1 VAANRAGWARGDSP
15 WDAEPVEVPRY
26 LASLRRSAGLIVL
39 IVVSMT
45 VAVYFIST
53 SLPKTY
59 EATARILMDDRPGGS
74 EPADVE
80 TVKRRLATVRALL
93 TTREVLARASRPL
106 TRESPETLEDK
117 IDATT
122 DQDANI
128 VDVRATDDGA
138 RGAAAIANTVAR
150 TFLTMHRAD
159 EQARLARTR
168 TELLRSL
175 SQVASPKSAEAKAIR
190 ARLNELRVSEAATG
204 SDLSLAEAAQP
215 PTEASSPRPVRNT
228 IFAFF
233 ASVFLGVLAA
243 LGLGQ
248 LAPRVAGGRD
258 LSALAG
264 VPILAALPRA
274 RGHRLGASADEAY
287 QELQTALSLELSPE
301 AKIIVVAGALPGEQR
316 SVVAAGLARSFAQ
329 SGSRTILVSADL
341 RRGRVHDLLGL
352 PRSPGLADFLD
363 AAALQGMSSL
373 DVLQESSVHS
383 VPVDG
388 EELDVLTAGGP
399 TRNAARLLSGEAFSE
414 LLLQIE
420 CSDYRYV
427 VVEGPPLLGSAHGQ
441 LVARY
446 AHALLVVCDVEHLT
460 PTDAVELG
468 ELLRRLDPQVAGL
481 VALGLRGLAPVPVAI
496 RPPRR
501 ERSRADV

>member
-1 VAANRAGWARGDSP
+1 VAANRAGWRADSP
-15 WDAEPVEVPRY
+15 WDTEPVEVPRY
-26 LASLRRSAGLIVL
+26 LASLRRSAGLIVV

-45 VAVYFIST
+45 AAVYFIST

-80 TVKRRLATVRALL
+80 TVRRRLATVRALL
-93 TTREVLARASRPL
+93 TTREVLVRAARPL
-106 TRESPETLEDK
+106 KRESPQTLEEK
-117 IDATT
+117 VRATT
-122 DQDANI
+122 DEDANI
-128 VDVRATDDGA
+128 VDVHATDDA
-138 RGAAAIANTVAR
+138 AKGAAAIANTLAR
-150 TFLTMHRAD
+150 SFLTMHRAD

-168 TELLRSL
+168 AELLGSL
-175 SQVASPKSAEAKAIR
+175 ARAPSPKSAEAKAIR
-190 ARLNELRVSEAATG
+190 ARLNELRVSEAAAG

-233 ASVFLGVLAA
+233 ASVFLAVLAA

-274 RGHRLGASADEAY
+274 RGRRVGASADEAY

-301 AKIIVVAGALPGEQR
+301 TKIIVVAGALPGEQR
-316 SVVAAGLARSFAQ
+316 SAVAAGLARSFAQ
-329 SGSRTILVSADL
+329 HGSRAILVSADL
-341 RRGRVHDLLGL
+341 RRGRVHDLLRL
-352 PRSPGLADFLD
+352 PRAPGLAEFLED
-363 AAALQGMSSL
+363 AVLGAPSSFDALKEG
-373 DVLQESSVHS
+373 SVHS

-399 TRNAARLLSGEAFSE
+399 TRNAARLLSAEAFSE
-414 LLLQIE
+414 LLLE
-420 CSDYRYV
+420 LEVSDYRHV
-427 VVEGPPLLGSAHGQ
+427 VVEGPALLGSAHGQ

-468 ELLRRLDPQVAGL
+468 ELLRRLDPPVAGL
-481 VALGLRGLAPVPVAI
+481 VALGLRGVAPVPAAI
-496 RPPRR
+496 RPRR